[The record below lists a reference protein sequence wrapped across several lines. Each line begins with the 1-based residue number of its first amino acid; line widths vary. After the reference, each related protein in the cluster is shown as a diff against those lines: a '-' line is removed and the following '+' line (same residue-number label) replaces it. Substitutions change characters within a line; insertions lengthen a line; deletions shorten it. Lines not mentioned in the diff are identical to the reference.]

1 MGRDDHF
8 VSRLDRFDDADAAL
22 ALELF
27 RHPCIVVAAIEHAE
41 VGDEATRVALAMTE
55 DPGGPRVI
63 SAFDGQF
70 VTCLA
75 SAWANGPWPV
85 VTRAHIEHARRSYW
99 NDLLRELSPTFDER
113 WLSVVIAIEHS
124 GSMLAPSV
132 VETLRELCAI
142 EPSIRHALVR
152 RYLARWARGVSYI
165 ARRPEGLAVEPRAAL
180 DLWSVAWALV
190 RLHTALDD
198 NAPGELEPLTPK
210 QREWGRSEEV
220 IAALDSAR
228 RAAVTLRELVLQRQP
243 HNRPCSCG
251 SGRRARRCCAR
262 SRSRVRIVDEER
274 AA

>member
-27 RHPCIVVAAIEHAE
+27 RHPWIVVAAIEHAA
-41 VGDEATRVALAMTE
+41 VGDESTRFALAMTE
-55 DPGGPRVI
+55 DPAGPRVI

-85 VTRAHIEHARRSYW
+85 IARAHIEHARRAYW
-99 NDLLRELSPTFDER
+99 SDLLRELSPTFDER
-113 WLSVVIAIEHS
+113 WLSVVTAIEHS
-124 GSMLAPSV
+124 GAMLAPSL

-142 EPSIRHALVR
+142 EPLIRQALVL

-165 ARRPEGLAVEPRAAL
+165 ARRPEGLAVEPRVAL
-180 DLWSVAWALV
+180 DLWSAAWALV
-190 RLHTALDD
+190 RLRAALDD
-198 NAPGELEPLTPK
+198 HDRAALESLTPK
-210 QREWGRSEEV
+210 QREWRRGEEV
-220 IAALDSAR
+220 IEALDSAR
-228 RAAVTLRELVLQRQP
+228 RAALALRGLVSQRHP
-243 HNRPCSCG
+243 HNRPCPCG
-251 SGRRARRCCAR
+251 SGRRARRCCDR
-262 SRSRVRIVDEER
+262 SRSRVRIVDEDR